1 MTHVIP
7 VGTSE
12 PQEFRLENDGNPIDG
27 TGFTVG
33 IRILLGSDEIAALT
47 VDWLD
52 ENAGTVAVLGVEDLA
67 IGVYQV
73 RFSLTDGDA
82 LVGYFP
88 NSKAPDVWRVVN

>member
-33 IRILLGSDEIAALT
+33 IRILFGSEEIATVT

-73 RFSLTDGDA
+73 RFSLTDGEN